1 MWNVGWINAV
11 CAVLCEQHACG
22 TPMPVPRTAFR
33 LSREQL
39 WEYCSNNFYCCLVN
53 WCETDFLSK
62 WTIRAACTSSSHIVH
77 VAAPRVHDPLELCHV
92 IGVKIWVN
100 ICPPSFLIVRPMRKL
115 NRPVPSAV
123 PSIRTFYAS
132 ITGLFWNIN
141 CRRTDLTCQV
151 ITFCDYTNPQATVH
165 FSDRINERNFH
176 LFEHP
181 FCLIARAV
189 CILSQEL
196 EETSS
201 SSFKKPSLFFIFI
214 R

>member
-1 MWNVGWINAV
+1 MWNVGRINAV

-22 TPMPVPRTAFR
+22 TPMPVPRTAPR
-33 LSREQL
+33 LSHEQ
-39 WEYCSNNFYCCLVN
+39 FYHASSFCCCLVN
-53 WCETDFLSK
+53 LCQIDFLSNCI
-62 WTIRAACTSSSHIVH
+62 IRAACISSSHVVH

-115 NRPVPSAV
+115 LRPVPSAV
-123 PSIRTFYAS
+123 LSIRTFS
-132 ITGLFWNIN
+132 SLKNGILWNIN

-181 FCLIARAV
+181 FCLIVRAV
-189 CILSQEL
+189 RILSQEL
-196 EETSS
+196 EETSF